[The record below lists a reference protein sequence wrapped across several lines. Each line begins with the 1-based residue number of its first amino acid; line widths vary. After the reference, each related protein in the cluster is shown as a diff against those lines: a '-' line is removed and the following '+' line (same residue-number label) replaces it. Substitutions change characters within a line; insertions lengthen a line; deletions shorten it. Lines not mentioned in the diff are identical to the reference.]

1 MPFMYNKENSAFLK
15 LDLWMIPITDNTLML
30 GNEFMLGDNFDTGII
45 EEWDISDFIKPSVPF
60 KVDFTVMVI
69 CFAGSMR
76 FRVNLQDYVMEKND
90 VLVVP
95 PGSIGECLGF
105 GYECRVAVIM
115 SASANNGDKE
125 SFSSMMKMRRFLLK
139 HAVFNVS
146 DEKMDELAQI
156 YGLMRR
162 EAEHNNG
169 EYTLNILRSYMQVLI
184 YNVAQ
189 WTVDA
194 SHSISRPQQNRGQQL
209 FDRFMELVQD
219 NYSRHREISYYA
231 DLMCVSPKYMSQV
244 ILQVSGR
251 YAGEW
256 IKDYVILEAKAML
269 KSGRYT
275 VQQVSIE
282 LNFSNASFFG
292 KYFKKAVGMSPRK
305 YMME

>member
-1 MPFMYNKENSAFLK
+1 MCNKENSAFLK

-30 GNEFMLGDNFDTGII
+30 GNEFMLGDNFDTGVI
-45 EEWDISDFIKPSVPF
+45 EEGDISRFIEPSVPF
-60 KVDFTVMVI
+60 KVDFMVLVI

-76 FRVNLQDYVMEKND
+76 FKVNLQDYVMEKND

-95 PGSIGECLGF
+95 PGSVGECLGF

-125 SFSSMMKMRRFLLK
+125 SFSSMMKMRRFLLR
-139 HAVFNVS
+139 HAVFHVS
-146 DEKMDELAQI
+146 DEKINELAQI
-156 YGLMRR
+156 YGLMRH
-162 EAEHNNG
+162 EAERNKG
-169 EYTLNILRSYMQVLI
+169 EYTFNILRSYMQVLI

-189 WTVDA
+189 WAADA
-194 SHSISRPQQNRGQQL
+194 SHGIPRPQQNRGQQL

-219 NYSRHREISYYA
+219 NYMNHREISFYA
-231 DLMCVSPKYMSQV
+231 GLMCVSPKYMSQV

>member
-1 MPFMYNKENSAFLK
+1 MYNKENSAFLK
-15 LDLWMIPITDNTLML
+15 LDLPMIPATGNSIML
-30 GNEFMLGDNFDTGII
+30 GEEFFLGDNFDGGVI
-45 EEWDISDFIKPSVPF
+45 EEKDVSRFIKPSVPF
-60 KVDFTVMVI
+60 KVDFMVLVI

-76 FRVNLQDYVMEKND
+76 FKVNLQDYVMEKND

-95 PGSIGECLGF
+95 PGSVGECLGF
-105 GYECRVAVIM
+105 GDECKVAVII

-125 SFSSMMKMRRFLLK
+125 SFSSMMKMRSFLLR
-139 HAVFNVS
+139 HAVFHVS
-146 DEKMDELAQI
+146 DDKIDELFQI

-162 EAEHNNG
+162 KIEHNKG
-169 EYTLNILRSYMQVLI
+169 EYTYNILRSYMQVLI
-184 YNVAQ
+184 YTIAQ
-189 WTVDA
+189 WVCDA
-194 SHSISRPQQNRGQQL
+194 SKSMSRPVLNRAQQL
-209 FDRFMELVQD
+209 FDRFMELVQE
-219 NYSRHREISYYA
+219 NYSRHREVSYYA
-231 DLMCVSPKYMSQV
+231 GLICVSPKYMSQV

-305 YMME
+305 YMEE

>member
-1 MPFMYNKENSAFLK
+1 MYNKENSAFLK

-30 GNEFMLGDNFDTGII
+30 GNEFMLGDNFDTGVI
-45 EEWDISDFIKPSVPF
+45 EEGDISRFIKPSVPF
-60 KVDFTVMVI
+60 KVDFMVLVI

-76 FRVNLQDYVMEKND
+76 FKVNLQDYVMEKND

-95 PGSIGECLGF
+95 PGSVGECLGF

-125 SFSSMMKMRRFLLK
+125 SFSSMMKMRRFLLR
-139 HAVFNVS
+139 HAVFHVS
-146 DEKMDELAQI
+146 DEKINELAQI
-156 YGLMRR
+156 YGLMRH
-162 EAEHNNG
+162 EAERNKG
-169 EYTLNILRSYMQVLI
+169 EYTFNILRSYMQVLI

-189 WTVDA
+189 WAADA
-194 SHSISRPQQNRGQQL
+194 SHGIPRPQQNRGQQL

-219 NYSRHREISYYA
+219 NYMNHREISFYA
-231 DLMCVSPKYMSQV
+231 GLMCISPKYMSQV

>member
-1 MPFMYNKENSAFLK
+1 MHNRENSAFLK
-15 LDLWMIPITDNTLML
+15 LDLPMIPVT
-30 GNEFMLGDNFDTGII
+30 GNARMLGDEFFLGDNLEEGII
-45 EEWDISDFIKPSVPF
+45 EEVDISRFLKSPVPF
-60 KVDFTVMVI
+60 KMDFLAIIVCLDGM
-69 CFAGSMR
+69 MR
-76 FRVNLQDYVMEKND
+76 IKLNLQEYVLGKND
-90 VLVVP
+90 VLVVT
-95 PGSIGECLGF
+95 PGSVGECIDY
-105 GYECRVAVIM
+105 GYGNECKIVSIM

-125 SFSSMMKMRRFLLK
+125 SFSSMMRMRRFLLK
-139 HAVFNVS
+139 HAVFHVS
-146 DEKMDELAQI
+146 DSVMSDLVQV

-162 EAEHNNG
+162 EIEHNDS
-169 EYTLNILRSYMQVLI
+169 EYTSNILRSYMKVLI
-184 YNVAQ
+184 YNIAQ
-189 WTVDA
+189 WVADA
-194 SHSISRPQQNRGQQL
+194 SKSMSRPVQNRAQQL

-231 DLMCVSPKYMSQV
+231 GLLCVSPKYMSQV

-256 IKDYVILEAKAML
+256 IKDYVILEAKALL

-305 YMME
+305 YMEE